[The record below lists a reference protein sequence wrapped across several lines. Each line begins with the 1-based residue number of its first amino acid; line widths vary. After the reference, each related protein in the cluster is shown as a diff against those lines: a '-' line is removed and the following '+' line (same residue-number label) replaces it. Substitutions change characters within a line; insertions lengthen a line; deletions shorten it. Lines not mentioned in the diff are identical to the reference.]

1 MQGEFV
7 RVTIF
12 KVWEK
17 STGNFNFSQGK
28 VAIHREV
35 RENWNYNTADIIPLT
50 LKETFQAILVLKVF
64 PLNEVGGFLYKEI
77 SVFNELV
84 EKTGTRKG

>member
-1 MQGEFV
+1 MQGEIV

-17 STGNFNFSQGK
+17 STGNLSQGK

-35 RENWNYNTADIIPLT
+35 REN
-50 LKETFQAILVLKVF
+50 
-64 PLNEVGGFLYKEI
+64 
-77 SVFNELV
+77 
-84 EKTGTRKG
+84 